1 MDVNCNN
8 NLAFT
13 QQCAHIKKI
22 FIEEICHFQWRQD
35 LADSFSFTAFKEVP
49 ALIPALIRS

>member
-22 FIEEICHFQWRQD
+22 FIEEICHFQWRKD

-49 ALIPALIRS
+49 ALIRS